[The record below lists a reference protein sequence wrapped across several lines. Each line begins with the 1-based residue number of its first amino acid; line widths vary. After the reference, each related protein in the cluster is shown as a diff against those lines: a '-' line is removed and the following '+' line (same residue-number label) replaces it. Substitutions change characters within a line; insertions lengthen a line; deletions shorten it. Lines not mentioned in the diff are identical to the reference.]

1 MRKSVVFS
9 LLGFTLLF
17 AGCTPK
23 EEKPASESTENAS
36 ATSLS
41 MTSST
46 EVAQEST
53 VSSSEAALPVQNK
66 PSQALAE
73 QTIPSIY
80 LAIGKRYLI
89 SLH

>member
-53 VSSSEAALPVQNK
+53 GSSSEAALP
-66 PSQALAE
+66 SSE
-73 QTIPSIY
+73 QTITGVSGTNYTIDLPSNC
-80 LAIGKRYLI
+80 
-89 SLH
+89 